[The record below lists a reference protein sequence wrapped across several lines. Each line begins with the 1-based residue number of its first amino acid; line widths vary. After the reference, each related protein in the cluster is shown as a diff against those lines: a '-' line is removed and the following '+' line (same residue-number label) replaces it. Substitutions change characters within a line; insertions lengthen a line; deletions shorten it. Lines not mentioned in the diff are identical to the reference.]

1 MIKPGCRRMLSLSQ
15 SINCLLHESARF
27 DPWSLTWVPYAEA
40 VQDRRD
46 ISPLEA
52 LAWLYAQPRA
62 RRLTIA
68 VIGPRE
74 ANAQESGTAETL
86 GRRLGELGVPMVTG
100 GRSGVMEAAS
110 RGNLAAG
117 GQPIGILP
125 GDHWSEANPYVAMPL
140 ATGLGPARNAVI
152 ARAAAALIAI
162 GGGYGTLSEMA
173 FGLQFGRLV
182 VALGDAPEVP
192 GALRFSAIEAAL
204 ERVALRIL
212 ALDG

>member
-1 MIKPGCRRMLSLSQ
+1 MLSLSQ

-100 GRSGVMEAAS
+100 GPHVPMIRFGS
-110 RGNLAAG
+110 
-117 GQPIGILP
+117 
-125 GDHWSEANPYVAMPL
+125 HWLKSANSFRQTNV
-140 ATGLGPARNAVI
+140 
-152 ARAAAALIAI
+152 
-162 GGGYGTLSEMA
+162 
-173 FGLQFGRLV
+173 
-182 VALGDAPEVP
+182 
-192 GALRFSAIEAAL
+192 
-204 ERVALRIL
+204 
-212 ALDG
+212 